1 MAIRVFIVDDHGVI
15 RNGLQSLLDD
25 LPDIEVVGCAS
36 NGLEALKQVAEEMP
50 DILLADM
57 AMSEGDGIWLTSEV
71 VKNWPACRVI
81 ILSMH
86 YSEPQLF
93 QALNAGAMGYILKES
108 AGQEVVDAIRAVHS
122 EGFFLSPKLQ
132 KMVVQCY
139 LKQGRASEDRTIL
152 GQLTEREH
160 QVFRLVVAGES
171 NARIAE
177 ILSLSSQ
184 TVAVYRSHMMEKL
197 GVSDVASLVKLGIT
211 KGFVYLETP
220 DPHDQTASAQPEEN
234 TRGTD

>member
-1 MAIRVFIVDDHGVI
+1 MAIRVLIVDDHGVI
-15 RNGLQSLLDD
+15 RNGLRSLLDD
-25 LPDIEVVGCAS
+25 LHDIEVVGCAS
-36 NGLEALKQVAEEMP
+36 NGLDALEQMAEVMP

-57 AMSEGDGIWLTSEV
+57 AMSEGDGVWLTSEV

-108 AGQEVVDAIRAVHS
+108 AGQEVVEAIRAVHS
-122 EGFFLSPKLQ
+122 GGFFLSPKLQ
-132 KMVVQCY
+132 KMVVQRY
-139 LKQGRASEDRTIL
+139 LKHGHASEDETRL
-152 GQLTEREH
+152 GQLTERER
-160 QVFRLVVAGES
+160 QVFHFAIAGES

-177 ILSLSSQ
+177 ILSLSPR
-184 TVAVYRSHMMEKL
+184 TVKGYRSQMMEKL
-197 GVSDVASLVKLGIT
+197 GVSDVPSLIKLGIVS
-211 KGFVYLETP
+211 GFVHLETLEP
-220 DPHDQTASAQPEEN
+220 ECQSAGAQPGEN

>member
-1 MAIRVFIVDDHGVI
+1 MAIRVLIVDDHGVV
-15 RNGLQSLLDD
+15 RDGLRALLDG

-36 NGLEALKQVAEEMP
+36 NGFDALEQVAEVMP

-57 AMSEGDGIWLTSEV
+57 AMADGDGIWLTSEV

-93 QALNAGAMGYILKES
+93 QALDAGAMGYVLKES
-108 AGQEVVDAIRAVHS
+108 AGQEVVAAIRAVHS
-122 EGFFLSPKLQ
+122 GGFFLSPKLQ
-132 KMVVQCY
+132 KMVIQGY
-139 LKQGRASEDRTIL
+139 LKHGRASEDETRL
-152 GQLTEREH
+152 GQLTERER
-160 QVFRLVVAGES
+160 QVFHFVIAGES

-177 ILSLSSQ
+177 ILSLSPQ
-184 TVAVYRSHMMEKL
+184 TIAVYRSHVMEKL
-197 GVSDVASLVKLGIT
+197 GVSDVASLVKLGIAR
-211 KGFVYLETP
+211 GFVHLETY
-220 DPHDQTASAQPEEN
+220 DPHDQTAGAQPGEK